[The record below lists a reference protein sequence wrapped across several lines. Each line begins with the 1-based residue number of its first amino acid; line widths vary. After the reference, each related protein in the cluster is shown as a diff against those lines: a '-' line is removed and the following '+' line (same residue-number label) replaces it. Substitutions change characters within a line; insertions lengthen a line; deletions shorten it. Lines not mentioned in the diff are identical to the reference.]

1 MENHINE
8 VSNIFDEGSNVFRHI
23 ESMHAKMKEIL
34 KPIEWQV
41 YEGLFILGEDEDVVA
56 KKLGYISNERGR
68 RPGYKQIRN
77 IRKGIILKAYRCL
90 NNGDI
95 DII

>member
-1 MENHINE
+1 MENHVNE

-77 IRKGIILKAYRCL
+77 IRKGIIAKAHRCL